1 MTATASTATARKRA
15 DLPSKEASILKAV
28 MKFYE
33 NKQYK
38 KGMKSCDQILRKCP
52 EHGETLSMKA
62 LFLSYLERK
71 DEAHEL
77 IKKAV
82 RLEITNAVCWHVYGL
97 IHRAEKNYEEAV
109 KCYAQAMR
117 LDKENVQMFR
127 DNAMLQ
133 IHIRNYEAFVVSF
146 QPRLRV
152 VKAYWISLAVSYHVV
167 RNYDAALE
175 VLQHYF
181 DMFMTYVE
189 PNVEYE
195 NSEFYLYRT
204 QVLSDAGRHQDALD
218 YLTKYEKKI
227 LDKKGM
233 KEARALDEEKTSRI
247 FELFEDLADQFGRSN
262 AIRRVPLNYATGE
275 RFARRI
281 DSYMRPMF
289 RKGVPSLFV
298 SIKALYGDSSRMEA
312 VESLVTG
319 YESSLRANSSFEAN
333 ASESTDGDLPD
344 LEPPSALLWVL
355 YYLAQHFDYRK
366 DYARAFKY
374 IEEAIKHTPTIVELY
389 MTKAKIFKH
398 VGDLQSA
405 METMDLARKLDFQ
418 DRFINSKCAKYMLR
432 NDCVEDAEKTAAL
445 FCKPDLADK
454 MKDIVDMQTTWY
466 EYECALSHVRTG
478 AFGRALKRFHEIEKN
493 FFDYFDDQFDF
504 HNYNMRKMTVRAYL
518 DLLRMEDRLKSHP
531 FYFNAAVAAVRLYV
545 QLLDKPSVE
554 ERERTAGGLN
564 DLSESERRKAMR
576 KARKAELASAGAANG
591 NAVAAPVPASA
602 SASGHGS
609 NALNNAKKKVDED
622 PDGLKLLDPAVL
634 VSDCMKFLRP
644 LLELSPGRIESQVL
658 GAHVYIRKKNYL
670 LALKCLK
677 NAYRIDSVNPE
688 LHLAAVRFLSEVS
701 SPAATTN
708 AAVRAVLDSET
719 AQLFPGHS
727 GDAAA
732 AQFNEA
738 YAARHVRSLAQLVA
752 AAEAAVALFAVAP
765 VPGSTTRAAFL
776 EESRRR
782 VVRANVLNAVLAGP
796 AAWSG
801 VSLKVAV
808 DALAAIGSVG
818 RLGASDTGVAAAER
832 AEFAAKC
839 REAFPYATA
848 FRAEQ

>member
-133 IHIRNYEAFVVSF
+133 IHIRNYEAFV
-146 QPRLRV
+146 
-152 VKAYWISLAVSYHVV
+152 AYWISLAVSYHVV

-233 KEARALDEEKTSRI
+233 KEARAPLLSEVGDEKAAEAACMVLVKLNPDSYDYIKQLLKAKHLDGDALDEEKTSRI

-298 SIKALYGDSSRMEA
+298 SINALYGDSSRMEA

-319 YESSLRANSSFEAN
+319 YESLLRANSSFEAN

-445 FCKPDLADK
+445 FCK
-454 MKDIVDMQTTWY
+454 
-466 EYECALSHVRTG
+466 
-478 AFGRALKRFHEIEKN
+478 N

-591 NAVAAPVPASA
+591 NAVTAPVPASA

-677 NAYRIDSVNPE
+677 NAYRIDS
-688 LHLAAVRFLSEVS
+688 
-701 SPAATTN
+701 
-708 AAVRAVLDSET
+708 
-719 AQLFPGHS
+719 
-727 GDAAA
+727 
-732 AQFNEA
+732 
-738 YAARHVRSLAQLVA
+738 
-752 AAEAAVALFAVAP
+752 
-765 VPGSTTRAAFL
+765 
-776 EESRRR
+776 
-782 VVRANVLNAVLAGP
+782 
-796 AAWSG
+796 
-801 VSLKVAV
+801 
-808 DALAAIGSVG
+808 
-818 RLGASDTGVAAAER
+818 
-832 AEFAAKC
+832 
-839 REAFPYATA
+839 
-848 FRAEQ
+848 